1 MLVKRIVKLKGDMM
15 LKTKKVTDVFGLR
28 VFTDEG
34 YYYGEIE
41 EVVLQGNRVWGWRIK
56 ATKNSQLFR
65 VLTGAKGATIPH
77 QLVRSIGDIIIIS
90 KNALPSEEMAVEE
103 QTVEEY

>member
-1 MLVKRIVKLKGDMM
+1 MALI
-15 LKTKKVTDVFGLR
+15 LKTRKITDVFGLR

-34 YYYGEIE
+34 FYYGDVE
-41 EVVLQGNRVWGWRIK
+41 EVVMQGNRVWGWRVR
-56 ATKNSQLFR
+56 ATKASQLSR

-77 QLVRSIGDIIIIS
+77 QLVRSIGDIMIIS
-90 KNALPSEEMAVEE
+90 KNALPSEEMPVEE

>member
-1 MLVKRIVKLKGDMM
+1 MLR
-15 LKTKKVTDVFGLR
+15 TRKVTDVFGLK

-34 YYYGEIE
+34 YYYGDIE

-56 ATKNSQLFR
+56 ATKGSQLSR

-77 QLVRSIGDIIIIS
+77 QLVRSMGDVIIIS
-90 KNALPSEEMAVEE
+90 KNALPSEEMPAEEESVE
-103 QTVEEY
+103 QY